1 MLKRFV
7 GKSENPLSQVVKR
20 VAELEE
26 HALSGSYHKVNRT
39 KYSVNKK
46 DAWFLLTCGD
56 FVLIEEIINED
67 LFLCHIYKKHNFQ
80 NLFTVP
86 CESKLFNIAYVP
98 SCLNAQSKLEEM
110 PKRLFLRKIFS
121 MSYKSGHVAISILHD
136 ITE

>member
-1 MLKRFV
+1 MLT
-7 GKSENPLSQVVKR
+7 S
-20 VAELEE
+20 
-26 HALSGSYHKVNRT
+26 
-39 KYSVNKK
+39 
-46 DAWFLLTCGD
+46 GD

-98 SCLNAQSKLEEM
+98 SCFNIAYVPSCFNIAYMPSCLNAQRKLEEI
-110 PKRLFLRKIFS
+110 PKRLFLRKVVSI
-121 MSYKSGHVAISILHD
+121 SYKSGHVLISILHD

>member
-7 GKSENPLSQVVKR
+7 RKSQNPLSQVVKR

-46 DAWFLLTCGD
+46 DAWFFLTCGD

-98 SCLNAQSKLEEM
+98 SCLNVQSKVEEM
-110 PKRLFLRKIFS
+110 PKRLFLRKAVS
-121 MSYKSGHVAISILHD
+121 MPYKNGHVLISILHD
-136 ITE
+136 IKE